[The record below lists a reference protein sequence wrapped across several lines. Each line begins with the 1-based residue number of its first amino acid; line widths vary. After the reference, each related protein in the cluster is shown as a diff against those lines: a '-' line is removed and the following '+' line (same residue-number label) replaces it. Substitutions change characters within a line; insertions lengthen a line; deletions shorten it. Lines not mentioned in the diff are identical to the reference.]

1 MTSPSAQRPSPGS
14 RWYHETQTRLSPSQE
29 PPSFA
34 GCSSLEIL
42 EPEWNRSQLRK
53 RLSLL
58 FPTITRCIFK
68 RFRENLAGSC
78 KHAGFC
84 PKFRQLCSFFLVHRR
99 FCSQGVHIPG
109 VDGVVMKHRN
119 LAVKLI
125 SAIFYLLKSSPLRI
139 VSPANEFTCC
149 LFSLVDCEDLMMV
162 TVVVMIAMLIVLV
175 IR

>member
-1 MTSPSAQRPSPGS
+1 MLCSPWTYKRNSYQTFPPWPNKIRDYFPTSPSAQRPSPGS
-14 RWYHETQTRLSPSQE
+14 QWYHESQTRPSPSQE

-99 FCSQGVHIPG
+99 FCPQGVHIPG
-109 VDGVVMKHRN
+109 ADGVVMNQRN
-119 LAVKLI
+119 LVAKLI
-125 SAIFYLLKSSPLRI
+125 YMPFLTS
-139 VSPANEFTCC
+139 
-149 LFSLVDCEDLMMV
+149 
-162 TVVVMIAMLIVLV
+162 
-175 IR
+175 